1 MKLKE
6 KDAAKKSKKFTIS
19 TTLYIAA
26 SVVALI
32 AVGSLIDNIM
42 LYKSTVT
49 QYVAQGYPVALVI
62 KQLIPSQLL
71 PGLFDTIAV
80 YGGIAFVLFSAGIIN
95 KKVSECLT
103 LLTNGGVCNVV
114 AGKNALVDN
123 DADKNIIAN
132 NTEIAEPAESSE
144 EINEASDNNK

>member
-6 KDAAKKSKKFTIS
+6 KDAVKKSKKFTIS

-32 AVGSLIDNIM
+32 AVASLIDNII
-42 LYKSTVT
+42 LYKNSVA

-80 YGGIAFVLFSAGIIN
+80 YGGIALILFSAGIIN

-103 LLTNGGVCNVV
+103 LLTKDEVCSVAEDNV
-114 AGKNALVDN
+114 LVE
-123 DADKNIIAN
+123 II
-132 NTEIAEPAESSE
+132 EP
-144 EINEASDNNK
+144 